1 MMPEPDNVVLIY
13 LRRIDEK
20 VDRVIDDV
28 RDIKFRVTNLEEGQ
42 AGIQR
47 RLDRGRG
54 AAGSHRAGLDL
65 VELPH

>member
-1 MMPEPDNVVLIY
+1 MMPEPDNVVLVY
-13 LRRIDEK
+13 RRCIDAK

-47 RLDRGRG
+47 RMDRVDVRLE
-54 AAGSHRAGLDL
+54 RIERRLDL

>member
-1 MMPEPDNVVLIY
+1 MMPEPDNVALVY

-20 VDRVIDDV
+20 VDRVIENV

-42 AGIQR
+42 AGIL
-47 RLDRGRG
+47 RLDRVEARLD
-54 AAGSHRAGLDL
+54 RVDRRLDL

>member
-1 MMPEPDNVVLIY
+1 MPEPDNVVLVY

-20 VDRVIDDV
+20 ADRVIDDV

-47 RLDRGRG
+47 RLDRVEAWLDRIER
-54 AAGSHRAGLDL
+54 HLDL